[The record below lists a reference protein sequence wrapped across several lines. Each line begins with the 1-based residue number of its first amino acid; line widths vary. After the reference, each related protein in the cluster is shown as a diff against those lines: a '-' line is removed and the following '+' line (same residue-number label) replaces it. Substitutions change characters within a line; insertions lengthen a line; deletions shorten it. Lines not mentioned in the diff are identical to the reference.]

1 MHPDNGVDA
10 LDMLRS
16 GIRIV
21 AVEICVSANIN
32 SFSAVD
38 DLPEFRTELRVRSVS
53 AGPQRVAT

>member
-1 MHPDNGVDA
+1 
-10 LDMLRS
+10 MLRS